1 MHAFA
6 LTLAPSTLV
15 QSETSLHLGTAPVV
29 VSQYVEFA
37 HSAVLVV
44 VVEAQ
49 THFIFSEETRPLMLA
64 QLVKHKLVTALQ

>member
-15 QSETSLHLGTAPVV
+15 QSETSLHLGTAPV